1 MIFTREN
8 CKSVTAP
15 SVKKL
20 ALDLSRTKQSFA
32 NLVAEDG
39 SFVQVAGGPGLF
51 LLERRELSGSHS
63 RAYQDHPVAVHSDGT
78 VLQSSAGNFNL
89 AQDEWFLLKQVVEVF
104 EAFSNG
110 RPFPPYVRWRKLG
123 DNYAVNA

>member
-15 SVKKL
+15 SAKKL

-32 NLVAEDG
+32 NLAAEDG

-51 LLERRELSGSHS
+51 LLERRELSGTHS
-63 RAYQDHPVAVHSDGT
+63 RACQDHPVAIHPDGT
-78 VLQSSAGNFNL
+78 VLQSSAGNFCL
-89 AQDEWFLLKQVVEVF
+89 AQDEWFLLKQIVEVF

-110 RPFPPYVRWRKLG
+110 QPLPSYVRWRNLG
-123 DNYAVNA
+123 DNYAVKA

>member
-15 SVKKL
+15 SAKKL
-20 ALDLSRTKQSFA
+20 VLDLSRTKQSFA

-63 RAYQDHPVAVHSDGT
+63 RAYLSPFTRTEQCCSP
-78 VLQSSAGNFNL
+78 
-89 AQDEWFLLKQVVEVF
+89 AQATSIRHKM
-104 EAFSNG
+104 NG
-110 RPFPPYVRWRKLG
+110 SC
-123 DNYAVNA
+123 